1 MESGWE
7 GILEKRVLFRGGRG
21 ALDLAAVARLSQKE
35 EGGGWE
41 SSGRLL

>member
-1 MESGWE
+1 MGGDSR
-7 GILEKRVLFRGGRG
+7 EKSFIQGGRG
-21 ALDLAAVARLSQKE
+21 ALNLAAVARLSQKE

>member
-7 GILEKRVLFRGGRG
+7 GILEKRVLFRG
-21 ALDLAAVARLSQKE
+21 AEEPVARLSQKE

>member
-7 GILEKRVLFRGGRG
+7 RILEKMVLFRGQMCPH
-21 ALDLAAVARLSQKE
+21 LAAVARLSQQE
-35 EGGGWE
+35 ESGSWE